1 MTLTKS
7 LLFASLTH
15 LDFSNDVYN
24 IGLIASADWILPS
37 AVAFCLGVVIAL
49 RRK

>member
-1 MTLTKS
+1 MAIQKS
-7 LLFASLTH
+7 LLLAILTH
-15 LDFSNDVYN
+15 MDFSNDVYN